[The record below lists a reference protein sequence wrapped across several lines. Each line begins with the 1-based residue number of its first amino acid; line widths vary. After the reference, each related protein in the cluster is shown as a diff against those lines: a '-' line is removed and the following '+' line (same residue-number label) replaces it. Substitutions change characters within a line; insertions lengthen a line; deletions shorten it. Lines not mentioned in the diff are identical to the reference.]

1 MCKEVVSSRVKT
13 VQASLQLL
21 KKADMSL
28 TYNSC
33 KLFLKWGKI
42 ICQWNRPYRS
52 CTHGDDLWLFS
63 TSQNRIAF
71 DDQFHLLLGEY
82 LNINFRNVTTT
93 QIIVIVN
100 YMRIWAET
108 KFLIM

>member
-1 MCKEVVSSRVKT
+1 MPVE
-13 VQASLQLL
+13 QAIQVL
-21 KKADMSL
+21 
-28 TYNSC
+28 YP
-33 KLFLKWGKI
+33 W
-42 ICQWNRPYRS
+42 WR
-52 CTHGDDLWLFS
+52 LWLFS